1 MGLVD
6 FLPLFVVG
14 FAGSIGLTPITRRMA
29 SRFGVVDKPSAR
41 KVHSTPIPLLG
52 GLAIYGA
59 FLLSLLIF
67 GNPPQYI
74 LELTAILACATWLAF
89 IGLLDDRLDLSPLIR
104 FPAQILTALVM
115 IAVGIR
121 VDLFGN
127 VILDGAI
134 TVFWI
139 VGLINSINFLDN
151 MDGLAAGISATC
163 AGFLF
168 VLAVSQGQELVGRL
182 AAALC
187 GSAVGFLIYNFN
199 PATTFMGDT
208 GSTVLGFLLAIIG
221 IKLRFPQQS
230 LSVTWII
237 PVMVLGLPIFDTTL
251 VVFTRL
257 REGRSPLQG
266 GKDHTSHRLVI
277 MGLSHRM
284 AVVTLYAICGLLG
297 IAAVYVSRAEPRLA
311 QPVEIIIVIASVI
324 FFVVLEV
331 TRIRHQ
337 RRVALEQKQ
346 LQQQSTS

>member
-1 MGLVD
+1 
-6 FLPLFVVG
+6 
-14 FAGSIGLTPITRRMA
+14 
-29 SRFGVVDKPSAR
+29 
-41 KVHSTPIPLLG
+41 LG

-67 GNPPQYI
+67 GNPPQYV

-89 IGLLDDRLDLSPLIR
+89 VGLLDDRLDLSPFIR
-104 FPAQILTALVM
+104 FPAQILVALVM

-121 VDLFGN
+121 VDLFKN
-127 VILDGAI
+127 PLIDGAI
-134 TVFWI
+134 TLFWI

-168 VLAVSQGQELVGRL
+168 VLAASQGQELVGRL

-208 GSTVLGFLLAIIG
+208 GSTVLGFLLAVIG
-221 IKLRFPQQS
+221 IKLRFPQQT
-230 LSVTWII
+230 LAVTWII

-284 AVVTLYAICGLLG
+284 AVITLYAICGALG
-297 IAAVYVSRAEPRLA
+297 LAAVFVSGAEPRVA
-311 QPVEIIIVIASVI
+311 QILEAIIVVAGIL
-324 FFVVLEV
+324 FFVILEV

-337 RRVALEQKQ
+337 RRLALEQKVLAQ
-346 LQQQSTS
+346 KQA